1 MNSKLVLFKKV
12 QLSFSGRLEKLK
24 LPGWKNERV
33 VGHFPSGRVLCVKP
47 GDHAS
52 HWKKVEEVL
61 SVVDTDLGFSEV
73 GIRWPDKTKVFMFI
87 ADKKVVGL
95 LLAETID
102 KAYRIIPNNGKIDQ
116 CNYHKCNA
124 QRTRNQGELERG
136 RN

>member
-1 MNSKLVLFKKV
+1 MYAL
-12 QLSFSGRLEKLK
+12 SGRLAKLK

-52 HWKKVEEVL
+52 HWRKVEEVL

-102 KAYRIIPNNGKIDQ
+102 KAYRIIPNNGKIFRCFVCFDIV
-116 CNYHKCNA
+116 Y
-124 QRTRNQGELERG
+124 RTLGVLEG
-136 RN
+136 VLLSL